1 LTNLKRWKMKIEQFE
16 VWIANLDP
24 RRGTEPGKT
33 RPVVVVQTNLLNK
46 AHHPSTLVCPVTT
59 HIEPKAS
66 LLRVNMKQG
75 TAGLEEPSSVMIDQ
89 LRAIDNARL
98 VHKVGKLPSPVVE
111 KLKQNIMLVMDL
123 W

>member
-1 LTNLKRWKMKIEQFE
+1 
-16 VWIANLDP
+16 
-24 RRGTEPGKT
+24 
-33 RPVVVVQTNLLNK
+33 VVVVQTNLLNK